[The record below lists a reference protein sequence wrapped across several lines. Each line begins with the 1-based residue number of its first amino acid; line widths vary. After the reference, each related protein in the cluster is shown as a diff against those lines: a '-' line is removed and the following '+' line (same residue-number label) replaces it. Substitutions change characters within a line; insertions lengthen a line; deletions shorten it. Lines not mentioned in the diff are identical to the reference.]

1 MLSKRLINTVVS
13 SGGGSCTTDTLQI
26 LGDSSCVS
34 YYKMDNAKDE
44 TGSNNGTSTSVNFNL
59 GGKFGNAATFN
70 GSAKIETNADF
81 NGSTSSGGSL
91 SFWFKTSNQAAQ
103 IVLGS
108 QVGSGSAIYLGNSTS
123 TYGDE
128 SIAFWNET
136 GSASDAFMTREG
148 HTAYADGQWHHVVF
162 ISKVDGSN
170 STKQIWIDGVSKTVS
185 YAATGSV
192 TKPAALENIIF
203 GQTKGASSSLYNGN
217 LDQVRIFNKA
227 ITANEVAKLYNEV
240 FCLPTIVPSENF
252 NTVLWSN
259 NANQHQTPIT
269 GVGFRPDMVWI
280 KIRDAGQNH
289 VLTDSL
295 RGVTKTLFPNTNDDE
310 ETVAQGLTGFNS
322 DGFAL
327 GNDNRFNHDERS
339 AVAWNWYSPTSETN
353 TDSINST
360 IKKNVAAG
368 FSMVKY
374 TGSGNSGDTIAHGL
388 TLPPEIT
395 IIKKISDNENW
406 YYQSII
412 QLGDIDKNI
421 RLDEDGGL
429 SSSTT
434 FVTAVGN
441 STITLG
447 GSTAVNGGS
456 TQYLALCFRSIAG
469 YSKVGSYKGLGG
481 FTGPLVVTGFKP
493 AFILIKDT
501 AQDNWAIIDN
511 KRSTANP
518 RTKWLRPNL
527 PNSEFT
533 NTVDSIL
540 FNSNGFQ
547 VQGTATSNFINESGN
562 TFIFLAIA
570 ETVFNPNGVTRNA
583 TNPFGD
589 SSERAFYQFE
599 DNATDSEGNFSST
612 ILPNVTFATGYINKA
627 AVFNGSNSQITLSGD
642 VLNGSTGDF
651 SISFW
656 FKCTGEQSRIFCSDI
671 NPYYSKICLD
681 VMANGTVRAA
691 FGNGTNAEAVA
702 STTTLGLNNNKYN
715 HIVYTM
721 TRSEDNSKFNLAFY
735 VNGYLDSIHNTG
747 NTPVLVLANSKAV
760 IGSNF
765 KQSSSSYEDFFTGSI
780 DQVRIFNKAIDSGEA
795 LQLYNE

>member
-26 LGDSSCVS
+26 LGDSSCIA
-34 YYKMDNAKDE
+34 YYKMANASDE
-44 TGSNNGTSTSVNFNL
+44 TGTHNGTSVNVNFNL

-70 GSAKIETNADF
+70 VNNRRINLPSSFGSVVSNNSIITVSAWVRELVRHDSNGGVIIEFSDGRAIVSPGTQNAPFRFGAQYGNSNANQKMANAAFEIGKWTHIVGQLGQNANDAKF
-81 NGSTSSGGSL
+81 YVNG
-91 SFWFKTSNQAAQ
+91 
-103 IVLGS
+103 VL
-108 QVGSGSAIYLGNSTS
+108 QSGSNATDFIT
-123 TYGDE
+123 
-128 SIAFWNET
+128 
-136 GSASDAFMTREG
+136 
-148 HTAYADGQWHHVVF
+148 ADGNNIGAREHA
-162 ISKVDGSN
+162 GGAAN
-170 STKQIWIDGVSKTVS
+170 SAYFRGQI
-185 YAATGSV
+185 
-192 TKPAALENIIF
+192 
-203 GQTKGASSSLYNGN
+203 
-217 LDQVRIFNKA
+217 DQVRIFTKA
-227 ITANEVAKLYNEV
+227 VSSSEVTKLYNEV

-269 GVGFRPDMVWI
+269 GVGFRSDLTWI
-280 KIRDAGQNH
+280 KMRDAGQNH

-310 ETVAQGLTGFNS
+310 ETVAQGLTAFNS

-327 GNDNRFNHDERS
+327 GNDARFNSDERS
-339 AVAWNWYSPTSETN
+339 AVSWNWYSPTSETN

-368 FSMVKY
+368 FSLVKY

-395 IIKKISDNENW
+395 IIKKTSGDENW

-627 AVFNGSNSQITLSGD
+627 AVFNGSNAQITLSGD
-642 VLNGSTGDF
+642 VLNGATGDF
-651 SISFW
+651 SISMW

-671 NPYYSKICLD
+671 NPFYSKVCLD

-735 VNGYLDSIHNTG
+735 VNGYFDSIHNTG

-760 IGSNF
+760 IGSGF
-765 KQSSSSYEDFFTGSI
+765 RQSNSSYPDFFTGSI

>member
-26 LGDSSCVS
+26 LGDSSCIA
-34 YYKMDNAKDE
+34 YYKMANASDE
-44 TGSNNGTSTSVNFNL
+44 TGSHNGTPTNVNFNL

-70 GSAKIETNADF
+70 RSSSSKINIPQTYGAEGENV
-81 NGSTSSGGSL
+81 SY
-91 SFWFKTSNQAAQ
+91 SFWFKTKTSGNSIYDSQNIISKRNGANTFHFNITNANKLLVSDWSGTVNKQ
-103 IVLGS
+103 SSLIVTDG
-108 QVGSGSAIYLGNSTS
+108 VWRNVVFTYNNGSGLVYINGSVETS
-123 TYGDE
+123 MSFSVNLPT
-128 SIAFWNET
+128 
-136 GSASDAFMTREG
+136 
-148 HTAYADGQWHHVVF
+148 Q
-162 ISKVDGSN
+162 SN
-170 STKQIWIDGVSKTVS
+170 S
-185 YAATGSV
+185 
-192 TKPAALENIIF
+192 
-203 GQTKGASSSLYNGN
+203 NGN
-217 LDQVRIFNKA
+217 NIGNWDGTGRNFGGSIDQVRIFNK
-227 ITANEVAKLYNEV
+227 TVSSSEVTKIYNEV
-240 FCLPTIVPSENF
+240 YCLPTIVPSENF

-269 GVGFRPDMVWI
+269 GVGFRSDMTWI
-280 KIRDAGQNH
+280 KMRDAGQNH

-310 ETVAQGLTGFNS
+310 ETVAQGLTAFNS

-327 GNDNRFNHDERS
+327 GNDARFNSDERS

-368 FSMVKY
+368 FSLVKY

-395 IIKKISDNENW
+395 IIKKTSGDENW

-627 AVFNGSNSQITLSGD
+627 AVFNGSNAQITLSGD

-671 NPYYSKICLD
+671 NPFYSKVCLD

-735 VNGYLDSIHNTG
+735 VNGYFDSNHNTG
-747 NTPVLVLANSKAV
+747 NTPVVVLANSKAV
-760 IGSNF
+760 IGSGF
-765 KQSSSSYEDFFTGSI
+765 RQSNSSYPDFFTGSI